1 MKTPA
6 KFHSLVRFQ
15 FHATGHNASTAKLP
29 ASSEET
35 FRSIP
40 NTALAAPT
48 WRAAAMTRGWL
59 FGLQVER
66 RDIESQLDLV
76 GGGCD
81 SVSRRGSP
89 GDHGR
94 VARARNHGATLG
106 RANPRAPREPS
117 ADLERAARSDRLIRV
132 TIPSHAF
139 FSRAGYVSSKQ

>member
-29 ASSEET
+29 AASEEA

-48 WRAAAMTRGWL
+48 RRPASNDTWWL

-81 SVSRRGSP
+81 SVL
-89 GDHGR
+89 
-94 VARARNHGATLG
+94 GADRLAIMAGWHEQETTGQRLAAPIQKP
-106 RANPRAPREPS
+106 RANFRP
-117 ADLERAARSDRLIRV
+117 I
-132 TIPSHAF
+132 
-139 FSRAGYVSSKQ
+139 

>member
-29 ASSEET
+29 ASSEEA

-40 NTALAAPT
+40 KAAT
-48 WRAAAMTRGWL
+48 MTRGWL

-76 GGGCD
+76 GVGYD
-81 SVSRRGSP
+81 SVTRRGSP

-94 VARARNHGATLG
+94 VARARNHRATLG